1 MVQTFAKKKRA
12 FFSFLVVLGCV
23 ASCDFSKRAGLRSTL
38 LWKKCISEIITFLK
52 FEFQNLKM
60 VSNLI

>member
-23 ASCDFSKRAGLRSTL
+23 ASCDFSKRAGLWSRGAEKNTR
-38 LWKKCISEIITFLK
+38 KY
-52 FEFQNLKM
+52 
-60 VSNLI
+60 